1 MIKDM
6 NEALFKDLMKRT
18 DQVVVVEFWSPS
30 CSICKDVAPAYEQVA
45 QEMEQEATFVRINTD
60 GNVQMAQRLGV
71 VGTPTFMFFCR
82 EGKVG
87 EVVGITSAT
96 LLRNTI
102 RDSIKYNSVCPRKRR
117 PSYDMDGYG

>member
-1 MIKDM
+1 MIKDI
-6 NEALFKDLMKRT
+6 NEALFNDLMKRT
-18 DQVVVVEFWSPS
+18 DKVVVVEFWSPS

-45 QEMEQEATFVRINTD
+45 QELEQEATFIRINTD

-71 VGTPTFMFFCR
+71 TGTPTFMFFCR

-87 EVVGITSAT
+87 EVVGLTSAT

-102 RDSIKYNSVCPRKRR
+102 RDSIKYNTACPRKKR